1 MHVVCSQETAVAVD
15 SRDDKSMGGGGG
27 GGGGEC
33 WGGGGGCVIRKLT
46 MYYLA
51 FSSFVPIIILCKY
64 VT

>member
-15 SRDDKSMGGGGG
+15 SRDDKSMGGGG
-27 GGGGEC
+27 
-33 WGGGGGCVIRKLT
+33 GGGGGCVIRKLT